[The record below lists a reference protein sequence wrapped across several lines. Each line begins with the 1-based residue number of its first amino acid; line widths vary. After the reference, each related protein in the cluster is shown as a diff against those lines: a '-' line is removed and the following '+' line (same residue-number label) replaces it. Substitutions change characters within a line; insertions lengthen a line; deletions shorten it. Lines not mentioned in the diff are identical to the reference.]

1 MGRDPKVFFRPE
13 QYQPARWL
21 RTETQYFK
29 SLGFGFGPRQCLGR
43 RIAEAEMQIFLIHV
57 RNAEIKSGLLPHSVT
72 CSILT
77 ARMPRVFADAGEL
90 QGGETA
96 PCGSQ
101 EYLWAHSLTREANRI
116 DSEASWCRAVTR
128 SWDVM
133 YDGMRLISATQINT
147 VKSDVDGEQ

>member
-72 CSILT
+72 YSILT
-77 ARMPRVFADAGEL
+77 AWMPRVFADAGEL

-96 PCGSQ
+96 PCGSP
-101 EYLWAHSLTREANRI
+101 EYL
-116 DSEASWCRAVTR
+116 
-128 SWDVM
+128 
-133 YDGMRLISATQINT
+133 
-147 VKSDVDGEQ
+147 